1 VLDGGAGTLELSHQ
15 FAMGHKRSQPLL
27 GSHAS
32 DFLGQATSGSLG
44 QLRFH
49 VAM

>member
-1 VLDGGAGTLELSHQ
+1 
-15 FAMGHKRSQPLL
+15 MGHKRSQPLL
-27 GSHAS
+27 GRHAF
-32 DFLGQATSGSLG
+32 DVLGQATSGSLG